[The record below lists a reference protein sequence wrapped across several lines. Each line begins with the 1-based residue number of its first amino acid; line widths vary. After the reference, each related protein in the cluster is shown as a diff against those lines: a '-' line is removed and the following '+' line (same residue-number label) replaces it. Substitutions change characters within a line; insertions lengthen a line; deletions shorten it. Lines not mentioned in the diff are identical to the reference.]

1 MPRSP
6 DAPLDDLYG
15 DMIIDHYRTPRHS
28 DPVPAADL
36 EAEEDNP
43 FCGDRVT
50 IRLKLDGDGRIAEVG
65 FQTEGCSIIKA
76 TASMMAEALRWKTL
90 EQVDGLAR
98 RFRERQAAR
107 REGRGV
113 TGRPG
118 GPSSGHAVSGAYQ
131 VHPARLDRS
140 GERDEELPVQP
151 GAGPVVVFG

>member
-98 RFRERQAAR
+98 RFREMMK
-107 REGRGV
+107 GK
-113 TGRPG
+113 P
-118 GPSSGHAVSGAYQ
+118 
-131 VHPARLDRS
+131 PA
-140 GERDEELPVQP
+140 ERAEELPGDLEALQAVMQF
-151 GAGPVVVFG
+151 PVRIKCTLLAWTALGKGMKSYRSSQARDQ